1 MKWQVKIDI
10 NWIILILNLYL
21 KTEKGGVT
29 TKGKDSGKVVPA
41 SSSSSSS
48 GTGGAKG
55 KGRNGK

>member
-1 MKWQVKIDI
+1 M
-10 NWIILILNLYL
+10 NLFLY
-21 KTEKGGVT
+21 TGTGGV

-55 KGRNGK
+55 KGKNGR